1 MTEPLTGQALEQLLQ
16 EATIVALTGGIEVR
30 LVVLENQDYRLL
42 VLNGS
47 VQSVQDKRDPS
58 RLVLAHQIPLLAA
71 LAAVPEGGNVL
82 ELGLGGGS
90 AMAYARANYPTLNWL
105 CLEQSANVISL
116 YFDHF
121 APPTVVPEQRIL
133 MTDAYTWLTKTW
145 QGKQY
150 DLVLCD
156 VYERLDIQFITA
168 CAKVVKPGGVLT
180 INWLPHMQNDD
191 LGGDELDNCA
201 AVSNWSRTKHK
212 IHGFRNRVYQLTRPT
227 LE

>member
-16 EATIVALTGGIEVR
+16 EATIITLTGGIEVR

-47 VQSVQDKRDPS
+47 VQSVQDKRNPA

-71 LAAVPEGGNVL
+71 LAAVPEHGNVL

-90 AMAYARANYPTLNWL
+90 AMAYARAHYPTLNWL
-105 CLEQSANVISL
+105 CLEQSARVISL
-116 YFDHF
+116 YFDYF
-121 APPTVVPEQRIL
+121 APATVIPEQRIL
-133 MTDAYTWLTKTW
+133 MAKAYEWLTTSW
-145 QGKQY
+145 QGPQY

-156 VYERLDIQFITA
+156 VYDRLDVQFITA
-168 CAKVVKPGGVLT
+168 CAKVVKPGGVLA
-180 INWLPHMQNDD
+180 INWLPHLQNDN
-191 LGGDELDNCA
+191 LGDSELDCCA
-201 AVSNWSRTKHK
+201 AIAGWLRTQQNVA
-212 IHGFRNRVYQLTRPT
+212 GFRNRVYQLTRPI

>member
-16 EATIVALTGGIEVR
+16 EATIITLTGGIEVR

-47 VQSVQDKRDPS
+47 VQSVQDKRDPT

-71 LAAVPEGGNVL
+71 LAAVPERGNVL

-90 AMAYARANYPTLNWL
+90 AMAYARAHYPTLNWL
-105 CLEQSANVISL
+105 CLEQSASVISL

-121 APPTVVPEQRIL
+121 APATVIPEQRIL
-133 MTDAYTWLTKTW
+133 MADAYEWLTTSW
-145 QGKQY
+145 QGEQY

-156 VYERLDIQFITA
+156 VYERLDIQFIAA
-168 CAKVVKPGGVLT
+168 CAKVVKPGGVLA

-191 LGGDELDNCA
+191 LGSDDLDRCETVA
-201 AVSNWSRTKHK
+201 AWSRTKHK
-212 IHGFRNRVYQLTRPT
+212 IDGFRNRVYQLTRPV